1 GSAYITQGS
10 SFQAKYTYK
19 GNQSDGGATITNTT
33 PTTDLTTSDTTYTV
47 TGVGDVVITPTGDS
61 CFTDDTIIT
70 LADGT
75 HKKISE
81 ISKDDRIISYNFFT
95 GEFEEQSIVILV
107 NHGTREYEVLHM
119 IYDDGTEL
127 KTIGEHGI
135 FNYDLNQFVYP
146 TKENYLS
153 YIGHKFVKYNE
164 DTNSYELVTLVDAYY
179 DTMITGA
186 WSITSSSNSNAI
198 ANNMLTV
205 APPANFH
212 NWITMGDKLRYD
224 MDAFQQDIETY
235 GLYTY
240 EELKDYM
247 TYEQFVEVG
256 QYLKIPVEKGYF
268 TFEYIIELIEQ
279 YKDWFI

>member
-1 GSAYITQGS
+1 
-10 SFQAKYTYK
+10 
-19 GNQSDGGATITNTT
+19 
-33 PTTDLTTSDTTYTV
+33 
-47 TGVGDVVITPTGDS
+47 
-61 CFTDDTIIT
+61 
-70 LADGT
+70 
-75 HKKISE
+75 
-81 ISKDDRIISYNFFT
+81 
-95 GEFEEQSIVILV
+95 
-107 NHGTREYEVLHM
+107 M

-186 WSITSSSNSNAI
+186 WSITSSSNMNAI

-205 APPANFH
+205 APPADFY
-212 NWITMGDKLRYD
+212 NWISMGDKLRYD

-240 EELKDYM
+240 EDFKDYV
-247 TYEQFVEVG
+247 TYEQFVEWNG
-256 QYLKIPVEKGYF
+256 AYLKIAVEKGYF

-279 YKDWFI
+279 YKAWLI

>member
-1 GSAYITQGS
+1 MCHKA
-10 SFQAKYTYK
+10 
-19 GNQSDGGATITNTT
+19 DAT
-33 PTTDLTTSDTTYTV
+33 V
-47 TGVGDVVITPTGDS
+47 
-61 CFTDDTIIT
+61 CFTEDTIIT
-70 LADGT
+70 LVDGT
-75 HKKISE
+75 HKQISE

-95 GEFEEQSIVILV
+95 GEFEEQSVVILV
-107 NHGTREYEVLHM
+107 NHGTKEYDVLHT
-119 IYDDGTEL
+119 IYSDGTEL

-135 FNYDLNQFVYP
+135 FDYDLNKFIYP

-186 WSITSSSNSNAI
+186 WSITSSSNMNAI

-205 APPANFH
+205 APPADFY
-212 NWITMGDKLRYD
+212 NWISMGDKLRYD
-224 MDAFQQDIETY
+224 MDTFQQDIETY

-240 EELKDYM
+240 EDFKDYV
-247 TYEQFVEVG
+247 TYEQFVAWGG

-279 YKDWFI
+279 YKAWLI